1 MAAKKEIQTSVE
13 DKYIIDV
20 ENFERERL
28 SFKFLVIDKFFEKK
42 SENLEN
48 LMNLKEKEIFEK
60 ILLLEKKL
68 DNTENSENNLL
79 KQFVLPGTSLIEA
92 IFRILVLN
100 KNKPMTISEMEINL
114 REAWATVIYLK
125 SYTHDT
131 ISRMLNAPN
140 EYFIKKTEN

>member
-1 MAAKKEIQTSVE
+1 MATKKEIHSSVE

-20 ENFERERL
+20 ERFDKERS
-28 SFKFLVIDKFFEKK
+28 SFKFLIIDKFFEKK
-42 SENLEN
+42 SEN

-60 ILLLEKKL
+60 ILLLDKEL
-68 DNTENSENNLL
+68 DNSENSENNLL

-92 IFRILVLN
+92 VFRILVLN
-100 KNKPMTISEMEINL
+100 KNQPMTISEMEINL

-131 ISRMLNAPN
+131 IERMLNAPN
-140 EYFIKKTEN
+140 EYFIKKIED

>member
-1 MAAKKEIQTSVE
+1 MATKKEIQISVE

-20 ENFERERL
+20 ERFNREGL
-28 SFKFLVIDKFFEKK
+28 SFKFLIIDKFFEKK
-42 SENLEN
+42 SED
-48 LMNLKEKEIFEK
+48 LMHLKEKEIFEK
-60 ILLLEKKL
+60 ILLLEKEV
-68 DNTENSENNLL
+68 DNAENSENNLL

-100 KNKPMTISEMEINL
+100 KNQPMTIKEMETNL

-131 ISRMLNAPN
+131 IARMLNSSN
-140 EYFIKKTEN
+140 EYFIKKTED

>member
-1 MAAKKEIQTSVE
+1 MAIKKEIQTSVE
-13 DKYIIDV
+13 DTYIIDI
-20 ENFERERL
+20 ERFDREGL
-28 SFKFLVIDKFFEKK
+28 SFKFLIIDKFFEKK
-42 SENLEN
+42 SEN

-60 ILLLEKKL
+60 ILLLEKEL
-68 DNTENSENNLL
+68 DIKENPETNLL

-100 KNKPMTISEMEINL
+100 KNQPMTITEMETNL

-131 ISRMLNAPN
+131 IERMLNATN
-140 EYFIKKTEN
+140 EYFIKKIED